1 MRRLLILAALLF
13 PASAYAQMVFGNPRV
28 VDGDTLAFGGSY
40 VRLHGID
47 AVELDQECARGDERW
62 RCGEEA
68 KAVLSELTA
77 RGTVNCRQMGTDQY
91 GRSVAICSVDRVDLG
106 KRMVQAG
113 LAIAQSQY
121 SEAYVEDEQ
130 EAKAQ
135 QIGIWAS
142 EFERPA
148 DYRAAHPQMALP
160 QAPRRTEGPMP
171 TIVPTSPTSDVYF
184 RNCREAR
191 AAGYAPMYRGQ
202 PGYRPGMD
210 GDNDGIACE
219 PYRGR

>member
-1 MRRLLILAALLF
+1 MRNFLILAALLF
-13 PASAYAQMVFGNPRV
+13 PASAQAQMLFGNPRV
-28 VDGDTLAFGGSY
+28 VDGDTLAFNGSY

-47 AVELDQECARGDERW
+47 AVERDQECIRGGERW

-68 KAVLSELTA
+68 GAVLSELVA

-91 GRSVAICSVDRVDLG
+91 GRAIAICSVDRVDLG

-113 LAIAQSQY
+113 LAVALPQY
-121 SEAYVEDEQ
+121 SRAYVADEQ
-130 EAKAQ
+130 GAKAQ

-142 EFERPA
+142 EFEQPA
-148 DYRAAHPQMALP
+148 DYRAAHPQKGLP
-160 QAPRRTEGPMP
+160 QAPQRIEGPMP
-171 TIVPTSPTSDVYF
+171 TIVPTSPPNEVYF

-202 PGYRPGMD
+202 RGYRPEMD

>member
-1 MRRLLILAALLF
+1 MRKILILTALLF
-13 PASAYAQMVFGNPRV
+13 PALANAQMMFGNPRV
-28 VDGDTLAFGGSY
+28 VDGDTLSYGGSY

-47 AVELDQECARGDERW
+47 AVESEQECIRNGERW

-68 KAVLSELTA
+68 ETVLADLVA
-77 RGTVNCRQMGTDQY
+77 RGAVSCRQVNTDQY
-91 GRSVAICSVDRVDLG
+91 RRAVAVCSVDRIDLG
-106 KRMVQAG
+106 RRMVQAG
-113 LAIAQSQY
+113 LAVALPQFSQD
-121 SEAYVEDEQ
+121 YVADEQ
-130 EAKAQ
+130 AAKAQ

-142 EFERPA
+142 QFEQPA
-148 DYRAAHPQMALP
+148 DYRAKHPQKAVP
-160 QAPRRTEGPMP
+160 QVAQGAAGLTRA
-171 TIVPTSPTSDVYF
+171 IVPTSPRHDVYF

-202 PGYRPGMD
+202 PGYRPEMD

>member
-1 MRRLLILAALLF
+1 MRRLLILAVLMF
-13 PASAYAQMVFGNPRV
+13 PASAQAQMLFENPRV
-28 VDGDTLAFGGSY
+28 VDGDTLAFNGSY

-47 AVELDQECARGDERW
+47 AVERDQECIRASERW

-68 KAVLSELTA
+68 GTVLSELVA

-91 GRSVAICSVDRVDLG
+91 GRAVAICSVNRVDLG

-113 LAIAQSQY
+113 LAVALPAYSQ
-121 SEAYVEDEQ
+121 EYVADEQ
-130 EAKAQ
+130 AAKAQ

-142 EFERPA
+142 EFEQPA
-148 DYRAAHPQMALP
+148 DYRAAYPQKALP
-160 QAPRRTEGPMP
+160 QAPRHTGGPMP
-171 TIVPTSPTSDVYF
+171 TIVPTSPTNEVYF

-202 PGYRPGMD
+202 PGYRPEMD
-210 GDNDGIACE
+210 GDNDGVACE